1 MSVGNSNLSWFRTAY
16 YRASCYNTRT
26 IYLAWQRCLDLTDYA
41 FMMTIAGQPFLT
53 DFQTQQLISQFQ
65 QKTALN
71 VSQINSQ
78 QVYVLSRELSGTEHK
93 KALDLF
99 GINEGIDLAAPQDNQ
114 IQVIVGPRFGT
125 ISPWASKATDIFNN
139 CEIAI
144 NRVERV
150 IVYTLTI
157 DIEAADKKLP
167 TAAEQLL
174 FDRMTQSLVYD
185 LNDVNNLFDDQQ
197 PASLNHIDVIG
208 QGRTALESANT
219 EFGFALSV
227 EDIDYLMNAYVN
239 ELKRNP
245 TDVELMM
252 FAQANSEH
260 CRHKIFNAEWKV
272 DGAVQPK
279 SLFQMIKNT
288 YKANPQGILSAYKD
302 NAAVMAGSEGLR
314 FYPVPENATDA
325 NSVHPYDFH
334 QEEIDILMKVETH
347 NHPTAI
353 APYAGAATGAGG
365 EIRDEGAT
373 GRGGKPKAG
382 LTGFHVSHLHIPE
395 LAEKWEQSGQLS
407 TQDYGTP
414 DRMATSL
421 EIMTEAP
428 LGSAN
433 FSNEFGRPN
442 LCGYFRSFQ
451 LDTSAAKDG
460 SEMRGYHKPIMLAGG
475 YGNIKR
481 NLIEKNA
488 IQQGD
493 LLIVLGGPA
502 MQIGLGGG
510 AASSVDS
517 GSLDEGL
524 DFASVQRDNA
534 EMERRCQEVMDRC
547 WALAGNGQSGNDVD
561 ASNNGK
567 DGNPIV
573 SLHDVGAGGL
583 SNAMPELVNDHEMGA
598 VLNLRKIPSLEAGM
612 SPMAIWSNE
621 AQERYVLAIRPES
634 KDQFD
639 AICTR
644 ERCPYAILGEATE
657 IRQLV
662 VNDDLL
668 AEQPVDMPMQ
678 VLLGGTP
685 QMQRSF
691 SRQEN
696 ELPPLELNNFNLA
709 ESIKDVLRHPTV
721 ASKSFLISI
730 GDRSITGMVV
740 RDQYVGRYQVPVA
753 DCAVTASG
761 LLAIE
766 GQPMSGEAMSVGE
779 RTPVALISPK
789 ASARLAVGEAITNI
803 AGARI
808 SQLSDITMSANWMA
822 ACGEDAEDAALFDAV
837 YTVGEELCPAL
848 GIAIP
853 VGKDSLSMRANWTDS
868 TDEGSTDKS
877 VVSPM
882 SLVITAFAPVIDV
895 AKTLTPE
902 LINGDSAFYRI
913 DLSKGKL
920 RLGGS
925 ILAQTA
931 SQLGNE
937 CPDLTQPSDL
947 VDFFNFIQAGNAQ
960 GVISAYH
967 DIGDGGLLA
976 TIAEMQFTSRQGI
989 KLSLDD
995 KNLLGQLFSE
1005 ELGAVIQV
1013 LPENVAALMQLAEE
1027 FNVSDML
1034 SLVGQSTEEDSLIIQ
1049 TPLHMGDD
1057 TLRFSRSELQQEWS
1071 QVSYQIARR
1080 RDNPACVQQE
1090 YDLIADAS
1098 HKGLIAAP
1106 NFDLNQKVEEP
1117 YLASRD
1123 TKPRVAILRE
1133 QGVNGQ
1139 IEMAAG
1145 FTQAGFEAVD
1155 VHMSD
1160 LLNGRINLRDFDGL
1174 VACGGFSYGDV
1185 LGAGSGWANSILFH
1199 DELRM
1204 QFVRFFARPDTFSLG
1219 VCNGCQMM
1227 AQLKD
1232 LIPGA
1237 DNFPRFIANKSARF
1251 EARTV
1256 NVKIERTK
1264 SIFFKGMQ
1272 DSILPIAV
1280 AHGEGYATL
1289 NTTEIDGM
1297 AKHGQLAMRFVDSQG
1312 HPTET
1317 YPLNPNGSLGGVTG
1331 LCSTDG
1337 RVTLMM
1343 PHPERNLK
1351 AYNHSWKPEA
1361 WDEDGAWMRMFRNAR
1376 AWLR

>member
-1 MSVGNSNLSWFRTAY
+1 
-16 YRASCYNTRT
+16 
-26 IYLAWQRCLDLTDYA
+26 
-41 FMMTIAGQPFLT
+41 MMTIAGQTFLT
-53 DFQTQQLISQFQ
+53 DFQTQQLINQFQ
-65 QKTALN
+65 QKTDLH
-71 VSQINSQ
+71 VTQICTQ
-78 QVYVLSRELSGTEHK
+78 QVYVLSRELEGDELK
-93 KALDLF
+93 KGLDLL
-99 GINEGIDLAAPQDNQ
+99 GVNKEIELKKPEKNQ
-114 IQVIVGPRFGT
+114 IQVTVSPRFGT

-139 CEIAI
+139 CELKI
-144 NRVERV
+144 NRIERV
-150 IVYTLTI
+150 IVYTLTL
-157 DIEAADKKLP
+157 DANLQEKLP
-167 TAAEQLL
+167 TAAERLL
-174 FDRMTQSLVYD
+174 YDRMTQSLVYD
-185 LNDVNNLFDDQQ
+185 LNEVNKLFDDEP
-197 PASLNHIDVIG
+197 PAPLNHIDVIG
-208 QGRTALESANT
+208 AGREALEAANT
-219 EFGFALSV
+219 KFGFALSSD
-227 EDIDYLMNAYVN
+227 DIDYLLHAYTN
-239 ELKRNP
+239 DLQRNP

-260 CRHKIFNAEWKV
+260 CRHKIFNAEWTA
-272 DGAVQPK
+272 DGEVQPK

-288 YKANPQGILSAYKD
+288 YQASPQGILSAYKD
-302 NAAVMAGSEGLR
+302 NAAVMAGAEGLR
-314 FYPVPENATDA
+314 YYSVPENPQDS
-325 NSVHPYDFH
+325 NSVHIYDFH
-334 QEEIDILMKVETH
+334 QEAIDILMKVETH

-395 LAEKWEQSGQLS
+395 MPEKWEQSGQVS
-407 TQDYGTP
+407 TQDYDTSE
-414 DRMATSL
+414 RMATSL

-451 LDTSAAKDG
+451 LDMSDAKDG

-481 NLIEKNA
+481 NLIEKNP
-488 IQQGD
+488 IREGD

-534 EMERRCQEVMDRC
+534 EMERRCQEVIDRC
-547 WALAGNGQSGNDVD
+547 WALAGNDIDKSNSSDEN
-561 ASNNGK
+561 AS

-598 VLNLRKIPSLEAGM
+598 VLNLRHIPSLEAGM

-639 AICTR
+639 AICAR
-644 ERCPYAILGEATE
+644 ERCPYAILGTATKV
-657 IRQLV
+657 RQLA
-662 VNDDLL
+662 VNDELL
-668 AEQPVDMPMQ
+668 GEQPVDMPMQ

-685 QMQRSF
+685 KMQRSF
-691 SRQEN
+691 DVQAK
-696 ELPPLELNNFNLA
+696 ELPPLELNNFDLVQ
-709 ESIKDVLRHPTV
+709 SIKDVLRHPTV

-761 LLAIE
+761 LLNLD
-766 GQPMSGEAMSVGE
+766 GQPMTGEAMSIGE
-779 RTPVALISPK
+779 RTPVALIDPK

-808 SQLSDITMSANWMA
+808 AQLSDITMSANWMA
-822 ACGEDAEDAALFDAV
+822 ACGDDAEDAALFDAV
-837 YTVGEELCPAL
+837 HTVGEELCPAL

-853 VGKDSLSMRANWTDS
+853 VGKDSLSMRANWTD
-868 TDEGSTDKS
+868 DDQDKS

-882 SLVITAFAPVIDV
+882 SLVITAFAPVVNV

-937 CPDLTQPSDL
+937 CPDLDKPSDL
-947 VDFFNFIQAGNAQ
+947 VDFFNFIQAGNEQ
-960 GVISAYH
+960 GIISAYH

-989 KLSLDD
+989 KLTLNDD
-995 KNLLGQLFSE
+995 NLLGQLFSE

-1013 LPENVAALMQLAEE
+1013 LPENVTALLELAEE
-1027 FNVSDML
+1027 YNVSAML
-1034 SLVGQSTEEDSLIIQ
+1034 SLVGQSFDEDSLIIQ
-1049 TPLHMGDD
+1049 TPLHQGED

-1090 YDLIADAS
+1090 YDLISDS
-1098 HKGLIAAP
+1098 THKGLIAAP
-1106 NFDLNQKVEEP
+1106 NFDLNQKIETP
-1117 YLASRD
+1117 YLNSRD
-1123 TKPRVAILRE
+1123 TKPKVAILRE

-1139 IEMAAG
+1139 TEMAAG
-1145 FTQAGFEAVD
+1145 FTQAGFEALD

-1160 LLNGRINLRDFDGL
+1160 LLEGRIDLRDFEGL
-1174 VACGGFSYGDV
+1174 VTCGGFSYGDV

-1204 QFVRFFARPDTFSLG
+1204 QFVRFFARPNTFSLG

-1237 DNFPRFIANKSARF
+1237 ENFPRFIANQSARF

-1256 NVKIERTK
+1256 NVKVERTK
-1264 SIFFKGMQ
+1264 SILFKGMQ

-1280 AHGEGYATL
+1280 AHGEGLATL
-1289 NTTEIDGM
+1289 DATEIDGM
-1297 AKHGQLAMRFVDSQG
+1297 AKHGQLAMRYVDSQG

-1317 YPLNPNGSLGGVTG
+1317 YPLNPNGSVGGVTG

-1337 RVTLMM
+1337 RVTIMM
-1343 PHPERNLK
+1343 PHPERNLR
-1351 AYNHSWKPEA
+1351 AYNHSWKPEQ

>member
-1 MSVGNSNLSWFRTAY
+1 
-16 YRASCYNTRT
+16 
-26 IYLAWQRCLDLTDYA
+26 
-41 FMMTIAGQPFLT
+41 MMTIAGQPFLT
-53 DFQTQQLISQFQ
+53 DFQTQQLINQFA
-65 QKTALN
+65 QKTDLN
-71 VSQINSQ
+71 VTQISTQ
-78 QVYVLSRELSGTEHK
+78 QVFVLSRELLGEEQK
-93 KALDLF
+93 KALDLL
-99 GINEGIDLAAPQDNQ
+99 GVKEQTSLEAATERQN
-114 IQVIVGPRFGT
+114 QVIVSPRFGT

-139 CEIAI
+139 CELKI
-144 NRVERV
+144 NRIERV
-150 IVYTLTI
+150 IVYTLTLEGATE
-157 DIEAADKKLP
+157 DKLP
-167 TAAEQLL
+167 TAAERLL
-174 FDRMTQSLVYD
+174 YDRMTQSLVYD
-185 LNDVNNLFDDQQ
+185 LNDVNKLFDDEP
-197 PASLNHIDVIG
+197 PASLNHIDVMG
-208 QGRTALESANT
+208 AGRSALESANT
-219 EFGFALSV
+219 TFGFALSSD
-227 EDIDYLMNAYVN
+227 DIDYLMHAYVN
-239 ELKRNP
+239 DLQRNP

-260 CRHKIFNAEWKV
+260 CRHKIFNAEWTI
-272 DGAVQPK
+272 DGEVQPK

-288 YKANPQGILSAYKD
+288 YQSNPEGILSAYKD
-302 NAAVMAGSEGLR
+302 NAAVMAGAEGMR
-314 FYPVPENATDA
+314 YYPIPEDAKNPNAA
-325 NSVHPYDFH
+325 HPYGFH
-334 QEEIDILMKVETH
+334 QEAIDILMKVETH

-395 LAEKWEQSGQLS
+395 LAEKWEQSGQVS

-414 DRMATSL
+414 ERMATSL

-481 NLIEKNA
+481 NLIEKNP
-488 IQQGD
+488 IREGD

-517 GSLDEGL
+517 GELDEGL

-534 EMERRCQEVMDRC
+534 EMERRCQEVIDRC
-547 WALAGNGQSGNDVD
+547 WALAGNDID
-561 ASNNGK
+561 ASNASK

-573 SLHDVGAGGL
+573 SIHDVGAGGL
-583 SNAMPELVNDHEMGA
+583 SNAMPELVDDHDMGA
-598 VLNLRKIPSLEAGM
+598 VLNLRHIPSLEAGM

-634 KDQFD
+634 KAQFD
-639 AICTR
+639 AICAR

-657 IRQLV
+657 VRELRV
-662 VNDDLL
+662 DDELL
-668 AEQPVDMPMQ
+668 DDQPVDMPMQ

-685 QMQRSF
+685 KMQRSF
-691 SRQEN
+691 EVQAN
-696 ELPPLELNNFNLA
+696 ELAPLVLNDFDLS
-709 ESIKDVLRHPTV
+709 ESVKDVLRHPTV
-721 ASKSFLISI
+721 ASKSFLVSI

-753 DCAVTASG
+753 DCAITASG
-761 LLAIE
+761 LITLD
-766 GQPMSGEAMSVGE
+766 GQAMTGEAMSIGE
-779 RTPVALISPK
+779 RTPVALIDPK

-808 SQLSDITMSANWMA
+808 AQLSDITMSANWMA
-822 ACGEDAEDAALFDAV
+822 ACGDDAEDAALFDAV
-837 YTVGEELCPAL
+837 HTVGEELCPAL

-853 VGKDSLSMRANWTDS
+853 VGKDSLSMRANWTDDNDAKEDS
-868 TDEGSTDKS
+868 QDKS

-882 SLVITAFAPVIDV
+882 SLVITAFAPVVDV

-902 LINGDSAFYRI
+902 LINGDSAFYRL
-913 DLSKGKL
+913 DLSRGKL

-937 CPDLTQPSDL
+937 CPDLDKPSDL
-947 VDFFNFIQAGNAQ
+947 IDFFNFIQAGNEQ
-960 GVISAYH
+960 GIISAYH

-989 KLSLDD
+989 KLSLSDD
-995 KNLLGQLFSE
+995 NLLGQLFSE

-1013 LPENVAALMQLAEE
+1013 LPENVADLITLAEE
-1027 FNVSDML
+1027 HNVSDML
-1034 SLVGQSTEEDSLIIQ
+1034 SLVGQSSEEDSLIIQ
-1049 TPLHMGDD
+1049 TPLHQGDK
-1057 TLRFSRSELQQEWS
+1057 TLRFSRSELQQQWS

-1080 RDNPACVQQE
+1080 RDNPECVQQE
-1090 YDLIADAS
+1090 YDLIADTN

-1106 NFDLNQKVEEP
+1106 NFDLNQKIETP
-1117 YLASRD
+1117 YLNSRAD
-1123 TKPRVAILRE
+1123 SDNSKPRVAILRE

-1139 IEMAAG
+1139 LEMAAG

-1160 LLNGRINLRDFDGL
+1160 LLEGRINLRDFDGL

-1185 LGAGSGWANSILFH
+1185 LGAGSGWANSIFFH

-1204 QFVRFFARPDTFSLG
+1204 QFVRFFARPNTFSLG

-1237 DNFPRFIANKSARF
+1237 ENFPRFIANKSARF

-1256 NVKIERTK
+1256 NVKVERTK
-1264 SIFFKGMQ
+1264 SILFKGMQ

-1280 AHGEGYATL
+1280 AHGEGLATL
-1289 NTTEIDGM
+1289 NDTEIDGM
-1297 AKHGQLAMRFVDSQG
+1297 AKHGQLAMRYVDSQG

-1317 YPLNPNGSLGGVTG
+1317 YPLNPNGSVGGVTG

-1337 RVTLMM
+1337 RVTIMM

-1351 AYNHSWKPEA
+1351 AYNHSWKPEQ

>member
-1 MSVGNSNLSWFRTAY
+1 
-16 YRASCYNTRT
+16 
-26 IYLAWQRCLDLTDYA
+26 
-41 FMMTIAGQPFLT
+41 MMTIAGQDFLT
-53 DFQTQQLISQFQ
+53 DFQTQQLITQFE
-65 QKTALN
+65 QKTHLKVA
-71 VSQINSQ
+71 QISTQ
-78 QVYVLSRELSGTEHK
+78 QVYVLSRALEGDDYK
-93 KALDLF
+93 KALDL
-99 GINEGIDLAAPQDNQ
+99 LAVDKADALNNLQSNQ
-114 IQVIVGPRFGT
+114 LQVIVAPRFGT

-139 CEIAI
+139 CEIKI

-150 IVYTLTI
+150 IVYTLTM
-157 DIEAADKKLP
+157 DGDVSEKLP
-167 TAAEQLL
+167 KAAEQLL

-185 LNDVNNLFDDQQ
+185 LSEVNKLFDDQA
-197 PASLNHIDVIG
+197 PAALNHIDIIG
-208 QGRTALESANT
+208 VGRTALESANT

-227 EDIDYLMNAYVN
+227 EDIDYLMSAYVDQ
-239 ELKRNP
+239 LQRNP

-260 CRHKIFNAEWKV
+260 CRHKIFNAKWTI
-272 DGAVQPK
+272 DGEVQAK

-288 YKANPQGILSAYKD
+288 YQANPQGILSAYKD
-302 NAAVMAGSEGLR
+302 NAAVMAGAAGWR
-314 FYPVPENATDA
+314 FYPVPEDAMDA
-325 NSVHPYDFH
+325 NSAHPYDFH

-353 APYAGAATGAGG
+353 APYSGAATGAGG

-395 LAEKWEQSGQLS
+395 LTEKWEQSGTLS
-407 TQDYGTP
+407 TRDYGTP
-414 DRMATSL
+414 ERMATSL

-460 SEMRGYHKPIMLAGG
+460 SQMRGYHKPIMLAGG

-481 NLIEKNA
+481 NLIEKNS

-517 GSLDEGL
+517 GALDEGL

-547 WALAGNGQSGNDVD
+547 WALAGDDVD
-561 ASNNGK
+561 VSNAGK

-598 VLNLRKIPSLEAGM
+598 HLNLRNIPSLEAGM

-621 AQERYVLAIRPES
+621 AQERYVLAIHPES
-634 KDQFD
+634 EAQFD
-639 AICTR
+639 AICAR
-644 ERCPYAILGEATE
+644 ERCPYAILGTATDV
-657 IRQLV
+657 RQLIL
-662 VNDDLL
+662 DDSLL
-668 AEQPVDMPMQ
+668 DEQPVDMPMQ

-685 QMQRSF
+685 KMKRGF
-691 SRQEN
+691 SRSELSLPALDLEN
-696 ELPPLELNNFNLA
+696 VNLA
-709 ESIKDVLRHPTV
+709 ESITDVLRHPTV

-753 DCAVTASG
+753 DCAITATG
-761 LLAIE
+761 LIALD
-766 GQPMSGEAMSVGE
+766 GQPMTGEAMSIGE
-779 RTPVALISPK
+779 RTPVALISPA

-808 SQLSDITMSANWMA
+808 AQLSDITMSANWMA
-822 ACGEDAEDAALFDAV
+822 ACGDDTEDAALFDAV
-837 YTVGEELCPAL
+837 HAVGEELCPAL

-868 TDEGSTDKS
+868 DAKRGSEDKS

-882 SLVITAFAPVIDV
+882 SLVITAFAPVVDV

-902 LINGDSAFYRI
+902 LINGDSAFYRL
-913 DLSKGKL
+913 DLSKGQL

-925 ILAQTA
+925 ILAQTL

-937 CPDLTQPSDL
+937 CPDLSQPSDL

-960 GVISAYH
+960 DVISAYH

-989 KLSLDD
+989 KLSLTDA
-995 KNLLGQLFSE
+995 NLLGQLFSE

-1013 LPENVAALMQLAEE
+1013 LPENVAALMQMAEE

-1034 SLVGQSTEEDSLIIQ
+1034 SLVGQNTEEDSLIIQ
-1049 TPLHMGDD
+1049 TPTLNGDK
-1057 TLRFSRSELQQEWS
+1057 TLNFKRSELQQQWS

-1090 YDLIADAS
+1090 YDLISDAS
-1098 HKGLIAAP
+1098 HKGLTAAP
-1106 NFDLNQKVEEP
+1106 NFDLSQRIEMP
-1117 YLASRD
+1117 YLNSRD
-1123 TKPRVAILRE
+1123 TKPKVAILRE

-1139 IEMAAG
+1139 LEMAAG

-1160 LLNGRINLRDFDGL
+1160 LLNKRIDLRDFQGL

-1204 QFVRFFARPDTFSLG
+1204 QFVRFFARPDTFTLG
-1219 VCNGCQMM
+1219 VCNGCQMI

-1237 DNFPRFIANKSARF
+1237 ENFPRFIANKSARF
-1251 EARTV
+1251 EGRTV
-1256 NVKIERTK
+1256 NVKVERTK
-1264 SIFFKGMQ
+1264 SILFKGMQ

-1280 AHGEGYATL
+1280 AHGEGLATL
-1289 NTTEIDGM
+1289 NETEIDGM
-1297 AKHGQLAMRFVDSQG
+1297 AKHGQLAMRYVDSQG

-1317 YPLNPNGSLGGVTG
+1317 YPLNPNGSIGGVTG

-1337 RVTLMM
+1337 RVTIMM
-1343 PHPERNLK
+1343 PHPERTLK
-1351 AYNHSWKPEA
+1351 AYNHSWKPEQ

-1376 AWLR
+1376 AWVR

>member
-1 MSVGNSNLSWFRTAY
+1 
-16 YRASCYNTRT
+16 
-26 IYLAWQRCLDLTDYA
+26 
-41 FMMTIAGQPFLT
+41 MMTIAGQPFLT

-99 GINEGIDLAAPQDNQ
+99 GINEGIDLATSQDNQ

-150 IVYTLTI
+150 IVYTLTV
-157 DIEAADKKLP
+157 DGKAEGDVSKSQLSEKLP
-167 TAAEQLL
+167 VDAEQLL

-185 LNDVNNLFDDQQ
+185 LSDVNKLFDDQQ

-208 QGRTALESANT
+208 EGQSALEAANT
-219 EFGFALSV
+219 EFGFALSS

-239 ELKRNP
+239 ELGRNP

-260 CRHKIFNAEWKV
+260 CRHKIFNAEWTV

-302 NAAVMAGSEGLR
+302 NAAVMAGSNGMR
-314 FYPVPENATDA
+314 FYPVPTDAMDA
-325 NSVHPYDFH
+325 NSAHPYDFH

-460 SEMRGYHKPIMLAGG
+460 SQMRGYHKPIMLAGG

-481 NLIEKNA
+481 NLIEKNS

-547 WALAGNGQSGNDVD
+547 WALAGNDVD

-598 VLNLRKIPSLEAGM
+598 ILNLRKIPSLEAGM

-639 AICTR
+639 AICAR

-657 IRQLV
+657 VRQLV

-668 AEQPVDMPMQ
+668 SDQPVNMPMQ

-691 SRQEN
+691 NRQEN
-696 ELPPLELNNFNLA
+696 ELPPLELNDFELA
-709 ESIKDVLRHPTV
+709 DSIKDVLRHPTV

-761 LLAIE
+761 LIALD

-822 ACGEDAEDAALFDAV
+822 ACGDDNEDAALFDAV
-837 YTVGEELCPAL
+837 HAIGEELCPAL

-853 VGKDSLSMRANWTDS
+853 VGKDSLSMRANWTDGN
-868 TDEGSTDKS
+868 DNQDKS

-882 SLVITAFAPVIDV
+882 SLVITAFAPVVDV

-937 CPDLTQPSDL
+937 CPDLDQPSDL

-989 KLSLDD
+989 KLSLND

-1013 LPENVAALMQLAEE
+1013 LPENVAALMQMAEE

-1049 TPLHMGDD
+1049 TPLHMGVDGINS

-1090 YDLIADAS
+1090 YDLISDVN
-1098 HKGLIAAP
+1098 HQGLIAAP

-1117 YLASRD
+1117 YLKSRAD
-1123 TKPRVAILRE
+1123 SDNSKPRVAILRE

-1139 IEMAAG
+1139 TEMAAG

-1160 LLNGRINLRDFDGL
+1160 LLSGRINLRDFDGL

-1237 DNFPRFIANKSARF
+1237 ENFPRFIANKSARF

-1256 NVKIERTK
+1256 NIKVERTK
-1264 SIFFKGMQ
+1264 SILFKGMQ

-1289 NTTEIDGM
+1289 NATEIDGM
-1297 AKHGQLAMRFVDSQG
+1297 EKHGQLAMRYVDSQG

-1317 YPLNPNGSLGGVTG
+1317 YPLNPNGSVGGVTG

-1337 RVTLMM
+1337 RVTIMM

-1351 AYNHSWKPEA
+1351 AYNHSWKPEE